1 MHYDPSG
8 SGHVPAQVFLAV
20 LQRHGAELS
29 DNEKQTVVTNLDP
42 QCSGAVDYARFIE
55 MLS

>member
-29 DNEKQTVVTNLDP
+29 DNDKQTVVTNLDP
-42 QCSGAVDYARFIE
+42 QCTGAVDYARFIE